1 MKSIERFLGGF
12 VIGGIL
18 GSLLALLLTP
28 ASGSDVRRR
37 VKDNILYVKSE
48 VQIAAKERSE
58 ELKKELARLQQKA

>member
-28 ASGSDVRRR
+28 ATGSEVRRR